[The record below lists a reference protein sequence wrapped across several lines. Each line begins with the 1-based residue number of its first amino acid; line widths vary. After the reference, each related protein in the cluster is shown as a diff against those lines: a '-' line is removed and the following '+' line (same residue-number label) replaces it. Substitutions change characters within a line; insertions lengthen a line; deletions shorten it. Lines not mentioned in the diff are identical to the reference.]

1 MNYEI
6 NTRGVTLESIG
17 TASGGVVDVKIK
29 GFWSGSTITLYVQR
43 GFGGKALWNVSVS
56 VSSGGRDT
64 KEVTT
69 DAEAYTYFAEA
80 LIAATELAKAYEAS
94 TDVLESFYQKR
105 AAKDRAEFE
114 AERALQA
121 AKVEAD
127 TPMGEEK
134 AKQLVARMVSGEIQL
149 VTVFARGNDRPSPL
163 SCTIRAKA
171 KLYFCG
177 GIIARAEAIRMLAGA
192 SARTHVAH

>member
-6 NTRGVTLESIG
+6 KMNGQSLESIG
-17 TASGGVVDVKIK
+17 RRGSGSVDMKIK

-43 GFGGKALWNVSVS
+43 DFGVQADWKVSVS

-64 KEVTT
+64 KEVAT
-69 DAEAYTYFAEA
+69 DSEAYTYFAEA

-94 TDVLESFYQKR
+94 TDVLESFHQEQR
-105 AAKDRAEFE
+105 AVDRAEFE
-114 AERALQA
+114 AERAAEA

-127 TPMGEEK
+127 APMGEEK

-149 VTVFARGNDRPSPL
+149 VTVFARGQDAPRPL